1 MDASTRLYKRLGE
14 IPEDPNDPESLDDLI
29 VCAFGAFERYY
40 VCWKTKGGEF
50 KSDSYDLPPALRDFL
65 YPDPSSGITRDHAS
79 LQVVFGRGEEYFAS
93 DNNGKL
99 EFKEP
104 AETRKSLP
112 PTSNGGDN
120 DEEGGITNN
129 NTKADR
135 QALRRSRTVS
145 FLRPLSEMSVRSDTS
160 FGSETSSSGS
170 GYGPGSGYGNGWS
183 SRNKRSSS
191 SASSTRVSRPPSLS
205 FASSRSNSEVSMLGM
220 TIVEG
225 EAVQTARPGWMQM
238 GKMGEKEGVVS
249 EEQNSPRQGR
259 GDVDGGSE
267 TVLTTAPALISTS
280 RTAPTSYPSTS
291 TTTAPCTCGCHA
303 HAPSSTSIPT
313 YTSTYTSTSTSTST
327 SPPPKP
333 RPTYTSTSTQ
343 TTPPLTSTPTPRAA
357 LRINTSTPSNYWSTQ
372 TPSHGDYSA
381 ISQASTSFYSDY
393 DNTYYDDAYYE
404 DDEVEEV
411 QPVPMGRM
419 SMLFSKPGYQL
430 GDGLMG
436 MGVGIA
442 WDYVDEDEDEGG
454 GYEDSEEEGVVYEY
468 KDTFGE
474 EVMR

>member
-160 FGSETSSSGS
+160 FGIGIRDRAVRRVRRGTGTDIDIENSTDELSI
-170 GYGPGSGYGNGWS
+170 YIND
-183 SRNKRSSS
+183 N
-191 SASSTRVSRPPSLS
+191 SAMYMRL
-205 FASSRSNSEVSMLGM
+205 
-220 TIVEG
+220 
-225 EAVQTARPGWMQM
+225 
-238 GKMGEKEGVVS
+238 
-249 EEQNSPRQGR
+249 
-259 GDVDGGSE
+259 
-267 TVLTTAPALISTS
+267 
-280 RTAPTSYPSTS
+280 
-291 TTTAPCTCGCHA
+291 
-303 HAPSSTSIPT
+303 
-313 YTSTYTSTSTSTST
+313 
-327 SPPPKP
+327 P
-333 RPTYTSTSTQ
+333 RPR
-343 TTPPLTSTPTPRAA
+343 PLLHLNTNLHIHLHINININLPT
-357 LRINTSTPSNYWSTQ
+357 TQ
-372 TPSHGDYSA
+372 TPPNLHLNLHANHPPTNLNSHPPRRPPHKHLHA
-381 ISQASTSFYSDY
+381 LQLLVHANPLTWRLQRHIASLDVFL
-393 DNTYYDDAYYE
+393 
-404 DDEVEEV
+404 
-411 QPVPMGRM
+411 QR
-419 SMLFSKPGYQL
+419 L
-430 GDGLMG
+430 
-436 MGVGIA
+436 
-442 WDYVDEDEDEGG
+442 
-454 GYEDSEEEGVVYEY
+454 
-468 KDTFGE
+468 
-474 EVMR
+474 R